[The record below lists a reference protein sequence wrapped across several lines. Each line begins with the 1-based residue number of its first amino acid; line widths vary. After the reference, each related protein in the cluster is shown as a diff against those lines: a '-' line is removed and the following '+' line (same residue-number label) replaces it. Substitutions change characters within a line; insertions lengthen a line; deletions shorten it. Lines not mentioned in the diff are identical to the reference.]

1 MWSLINKATPII
13 IIIIHYSTCID
24 FEMSL
29 QALGSRQVHY
39 FGSGNFM
46 FYFRML
52 SKKIDYG
59 NNQIHIKKTFSLS
72 MKRFVCFVV
81 NHISVLCCQ

>member
-1 MWSLINKATPII
+1 MSRYLQVFFLYIEQMWSLINKATPII

-46 FYFRML
+46 F
-52 SKKIDYG
+52 KKIDYG
-59 NNQIHIKKTFSLS
+59 NKQILKKHFRS
-72 MKRFVCFVV
+72 
-81 NHISVLCCQ
+81 Q